1 MRVKSIVDTRKLVK
15 GQIYDAVGLIN
26 DPKNPPRSSWI
37 AETIFISK
45 GYNVERFNANHFV
58 LESGAPIPKVNISI
72 PDEYKQLDFS
82 DIKIGDI
89 LVYKSDNLKCLIKG
103 AKYIVEDKKKSG
115 NYGGSI
121 KFKGVSRWLCF
132 SSWKFRPASKSEIR
146 EDSLLQILEGRESGV
161 IEKEPDSRIDSTGD
175 KKNKNLIQFLS
186 KSIIN
191 NNRHGMDIIDWSI
204 KKEAK
209 NWKLKREDYDKIIDL
224 PLREVL
230 KMIDE
235 YQN

>member
-58 LESGAPIPKVNISI
+58 LESGAPIPKTNISL
-72 PDEYKQLDFS
+72 PDEYKALEFG

-89 LVYKSDNLKCLIKG
+89 LVYKSENLKSLIKG
-103 AKYIVEDKKKSG
+103 GKYIVEDKKKKGYSG
-115 NYGGSI
+115 SV
-121 KFKGVSRWLCF
+121 KFKGVKRWLYF
-132 SSWKFRPASKSEIR
+132 NSWKFRLASKSEIR
-146 EDSLLQILEGRESGV
+146 EDSLLQILEGKKSGV

-175 KKNKNLIQFLS
+175 KKNKNLIEFLS

-191 NNRHGMDIIDWSI
+191 SNRHGMDVIDWTI

-235 YQN
+235 YGG